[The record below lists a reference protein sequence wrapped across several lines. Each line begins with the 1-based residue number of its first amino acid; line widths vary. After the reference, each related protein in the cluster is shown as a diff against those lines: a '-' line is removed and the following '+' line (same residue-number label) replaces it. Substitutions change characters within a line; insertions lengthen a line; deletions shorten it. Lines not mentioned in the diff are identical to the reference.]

1 MWRIFHLNGETSLKK
16 SYSHITSH
24 HHSLFLFLK
33 LELNVFGTQNMFL
46 RYHFNKFNPK
56 QFKEKRHRHRRRK
69 KEKEE
74 EEAIV
79 ST

>member
-1 MWRIFHLNGETSLKK
+1 
-16 SYSHITSH
+16 
-24 HHSLFLFLK
+24 
-33 LELNVFGTQNMFL
+33 MFL